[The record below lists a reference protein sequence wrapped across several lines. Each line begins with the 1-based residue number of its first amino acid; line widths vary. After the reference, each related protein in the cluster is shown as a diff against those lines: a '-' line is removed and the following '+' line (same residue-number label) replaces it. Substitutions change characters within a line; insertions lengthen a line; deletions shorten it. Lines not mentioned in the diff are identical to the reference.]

1 MLNVGQ
7 NNDTICA
14 LSTANGIG
22 AIGLIRVS
30 GNEALS
36 IVSSISSKYLVGKD
50 SHTAHFATIKNA
62 QSEIIDEVLIT
73 IFSKGKSFTGEE
85 IAEIGCHGSPF
96 IQQQI
101 IQILL
106 ANGCRMAE
114 PGEFTMRAFMNGKMD
129 LSQAEAVADLI
140 ASQSRNAHNIAM
152 KQMRGGFSNEL
163 KEIRVKLI
171 NFASLIELEL
181 DFGEE
186 DVQFADRTQLNKMV
200 NDVLL
205 YIQRLAK
212 SFELGN
218 AIKNGVPVAIVGA
231 PNTGKSTLL
240 NTLLGEDR
248 AIVSNIEGTTRDVI
262 EETLNINGILFRLI
276 DTAGIRE
283 GAETIEAMGIERS
296 LEKIKSAQI
305 VLVMS
310 DYSEEGSLSE
320 GHKSMDTKTTSAWVD
335 ELQAEY
341 PEKKFLLVGNKV
353 DLRYIDLAI
362 DTQIDDFKQTSEEIK
377 FIPISA
383 KQGKGIDELRAW
395 MEKEV
400 LGNFDL
406 ANETIVSNV
415 RHFDALTKTEASL
428 QSAKNGLEA
437 DVSSDFVAM
446 DIRQAMYQLG
456 TITGDI
462 SSDEILGNIF
472 SKFCIGK

>member
-1 MLNVGQ
+1 MINVGQ

-14 LSTANGIG
+14 LSTANGVG
-22 AIGLIRVS
+22 AIGLIRIS

-36 IVSSISSKYLVGKD
+36 IVSKISSKNLVGKE
-50 SHTAHFATIKNA
+50 SHTAHFATIKNKLG
-62 QSEIIDEVLIT
+62 EIIDEVLIT

-101 IQILL
+101 IQLL
-106 ANGCRMAE
+106 LDNGCRMAE

-163 KEIRVKLI
+163 KDIREKLI

-205 YIQRLAK
+205 YIGRLAK

-296 LEKIKSAQI
+296 LDKIKSAQI

-310 DYSEEGSLSE
+310 DYSEEGSKAE
-320 GHKSMDTKTTSAWVD
+320 GHASMDTKTAAQWVND
-335 ELQAEY
+335 LQTQY
-341 PEKKFLLVGNKV
+341 PDKKFLLIGNKA
-353 DLRYIDLAI
+353 DLRNISESVSTLI
-362 DTQIDDFKQTSEEIK
+362 STST
-377 FIPISA
+377 FIAISA
-383 KQGKGIDELRAW
+383 KEGKGIDELRSW
-395 MEKEV
+395 METQV

-415 RHFDALTKTEASL
+415 RHFDALNKTEASL
-428 QSAKNGLEA
+428 QSAKDGLES

-456 TITGDI
+456 GITGDI

-472 SKFCIGK
+472 SRFCIGK